1 MPHINVTILQ
11 VSLDKYVT
19 GRCPQPLMPQDY
31 PMSSPLFRDCP
42 DYLSTPFLERVD
54 SALSARL
61 LNLPAR
67 HTLSQLLTAWELSV
81 RAACSPAASL
91 APASGILSGL

>member
-1 MPHINVTILQ
+1 ML
-11 VSLDKYVT
+11 
-19 GRCPQPLMPQDY
+19 QDY
-31 PMSSPLFRDCP
+31 PRSSPQFEDRDFP

-61 LNLPAR
+61 LYLPAR

-81 RAACSPAASL
+81 RSACSPNTGL
-91 APASGILSGL
+91 APASGIISGL